1 MEKFIIIDGVK
12 YAIDPNDSTK
22 ALLDADGK
30 QVLYVEPKA
39 DENKVDLSKV
49 TLEDLKK
56 ANPDVAKALQEME
69 DLKTKN
75 AKAETDKQ
83 EADRKALEDQGKW
96 QDIAKTEETKRKET
110 EADLLKTKELLEKN
124 QGTIKTILDATLKD
138 IPEEKRALIP
148 ADYSPRKKLEY
159 ITENAKILGVNI
171 SPANKG
177 GKVDKNDENLNLDEE
192 STVTKEYEELLKKGS
207 ARTPVENQ
215 LLIEKAQKIKEI
227 RIANANAKK

>member
-12 YAIDPNDSTK
+12 YAIDPNDKTK

-30 QVLYVEPKA
+30 AVLYVEPKA
-39 DENKVDLSKV
+39 DDDNKVDLSKV
-49 TLEDLKK
+49 SLEDLKK

-69 DLKTKN
+69 DLKANSK
-75 AKAETDKQ
+75 KAEDDK
-83 EADRKALEDQGKW
+83 ADAERKALEEQGKW
-96 QDIAKTEETKRKET
+96 QDIAKTEETKRKNAED
-110 EADLLKTKELLEKN
+110 DLLKTKELLEKN

-148 ADYSPRKKLEY
+148 ADYSPRRKLEY

-177 GKVDKNDENLNLDEE
+177 GKVDKNDDDLNLDEE
-192 STVTKEYEELLKKGS
+192 SKVTKEYEELLKKGGT
-207 ARTPVENQ
+207 RTPVENQ

-227 RIANANAKK
+227 RLANANKK

>member
-30 QVLYVEPKA
+30 QVLYVEPEA
-39 DENKVDLSKV
+39 DDKNKVDLSKV
-49 TLEDLKK
+49 SLEDLKK

-75 AKAETDKQ
+75 AKAEADKA

-96 QDIAKTEETKRKET
+96 QDIAKTEETKRKEV
-110 EADLLKTKELLEKN
+110 EADLTKTKELLEKN
-124 QGTIKTILDATLKD
+124 QGTISTILDATLKD

-148 ADYSPRKKLEY
+148 ADYSPRRKLEY

-177 GKVDKNDENLNLDEE
+177 GKIDKNDLDPNLDEE
-192 STVTKEYEELLKKGS
+192 SKVRKEYDDLLKKG
-207 ARTPVENQ
+207 ATRTALESQQMIQ
-215 LLIEKAQKIKEI
+215 LAQKIKEI
-227 RIANANAKK
+227 QNANAKK

>member
-1 MEKFIIIDGVK
+1 MENFIIIDGVK

-39 DENKVDLSKV
+39 DDKKVDLSKV
-49 TLEDLKK
+49 TLEDLKQ

-69 DLKTKN
+69 DLKASNK
-75 AKAETDKQ
+75 KAEDDKA
-83 EADRKALEDQGKW
+83 EAERKALEDQGKW
-96 QDIAKTEETKRKET
+96 QDIAKTEEDKRKKA
-110 EADLLKTKELLEKN
+110 EADLLKANELLEKN

-148 ADYSPRKKLEY
+148 ADYSPRRKLEY

-177 GKVDKNDENLNLDEE
+177 GKVDKNDDDLNLDEE
-192 STVTKEYEELLKKGS
+192 SKITKEYEELLKKGS
-207 ARTPVENQ
+207 TRTPVENQ

-227 RIANANAKK
+227 RIANANKK